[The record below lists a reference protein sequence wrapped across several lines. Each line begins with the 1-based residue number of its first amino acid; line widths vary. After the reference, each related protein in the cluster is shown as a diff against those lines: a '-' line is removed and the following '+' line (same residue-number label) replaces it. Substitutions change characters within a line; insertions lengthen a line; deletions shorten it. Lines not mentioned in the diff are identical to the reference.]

1 MADTA
6 LRVDGGRLTLRAT
19 PALAG
24 LYTETTAKDLRLLA
38 DCLGLEPR
46 FVAD

>member
-1 MADTA
+1 MRDLTA
-6 LRVDGGRLTLRAT
+6 EGAT
-19 PALAG
+19 PALAP

-46 FVAD
+46 FQVD